1 MSRITANYDET
12 WKEAVSL
19 YLPSFLSFFF
29 PQVYQLIDWTKT
41 PESQEQEVRRITSS
55 RKGNKHVTD
64 KIFKVWLL
72 QDPTKYFYLHIEIQ
86 CQYQANFSKRLY
98 IYNYR
103 IYNIDFHNV
112 LSLVILG
119 DNRPN
124 WRPNSYQYEVLSNE
138 VTLNFHS
145 VKLLDY
151 KLRWAELEKSNNI
164 FAIII
169 MAHLKTLA
177 TTRNLAKRAKWKWAI
192 IQKIYER
199 GFSERDIVTLFNI
212 IDSMMALSKSLQADL
227 IKKVNR
233 LEQERIMPLVSP
245 SVQLAKK
252 QGEQEC
258 KQDLIIKVFSQRF
271 GVIEQILIEQIRKLS
286 DEQLEELTNVWL
298 TLANITELE
307 RWLQSRT
314 KSV

>member
-55 RKGNKHVTD
+55 RKGNKYVTD

-119 DNRPN
+119 DNRPS

-151 KLRWAELEKSNNI
+151 KLRWAELEKI
-164 FAIII
+164 KKAGG
-169 MAHLKTLA
+169 
-177 TTRNLAKRAKWKWAI
+177 RR
-192 IQKIYER
+192 QKAGGIPINKFR
-199 GFSERDIVTLFNI
+199 GFIRTQYFSHY
-212 IDSMMALSKSLQADL
+212 
-227 IKKVNR
+227 
-233 LEQERIMPLVSP
+233 VSRNTCFC
-245 SVQLAKK
+245 VLHK
-252 QGEQEC
+252 
-258 KQDLIIKVFSQRF
+258 
-271 GVIEQILIEQIRKLS
+271 
-286 DEQLEELTNVWL
+286 
-298 TLANITELE
+298 
-307 RWLQSRT
+307 
-314 KSV
+314 